1 MLLKVLKE
9 EVVSSILEHT
19 TQQQINRKI
28 TLITLYL
35 IQKKNEMVLYPE
47 KKLMP

>member
-9 EVVSSILEHT
+9 EVVSSILEHA
-19 TQQQINRKI
+19 TQQRHNHKI

-35 IQKKNEMVLYPE
+35 IQKKNEMVLYHR
-47 KKLMP
+47 KKIMP